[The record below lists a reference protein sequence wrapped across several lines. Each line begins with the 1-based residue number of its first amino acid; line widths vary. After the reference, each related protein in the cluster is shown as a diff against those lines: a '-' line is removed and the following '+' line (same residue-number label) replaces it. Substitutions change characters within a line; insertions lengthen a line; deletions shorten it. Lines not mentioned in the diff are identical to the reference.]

1 MAVMSVASPRSEAA
15 TAFPP
20 FKHSP
25 TSKQLGGRIRH
36 ARLAR
41 GYSQGDVALRMGL
54 AKQTISQW
62 ETGECT
68 PQLKSLIQF
77 ASVLEV
83 DAAYFLTGLSADL
96 EPSEMAQRRRDVA
109 SQVVPL
115 HSLQAA
121 GAILSRQI
129 DPRDARAIRHV
140 PTLSRH
146 PERSIAFTVQG
157 DAMVANQ
164 PGPSFSEGDVVTLAP
179 ATMAQRG
186 QVVLAQV
193 DGAFIFR
200 RFLPAIPGRVDGAVL
215 RALNSDYHDVVM
227 GKSDAILGVLKEH
240 IRNY

>member
-41 GYSQGDVALRMGL
+41 GFSQGDVALRMGL

-68 PQLKSLIQF
+68 PQLKSLLQF

-83 DAAYFLTGLSADL
+83 DAAYFLSGLSADL
-96 EPSEMAQRRRDVA
+96 EPSEQAQRRRDVA

-115 HSLQAA
+115 YSLEKA
-121 GAILSRQI
+121 GAILANQV
-129 DPRDARAIRHV
+129 DPRDIRVDRHV
-140 PTLSRH
+140 PTLGRH
-146 PERSIAFTVQG
+146 PARAVAFTVHG
-157 DAMVANQ
+157 DAMVASS
-164 PGPSFSEGDVVTLAP
+164 PGSSFSDGDVVTLVP

-186 QVVLAQV
+186 QFVLAQV
-193 DGAFIFR
+193 EGAFLFR

-215 RALNSDYHDVVM
+215 RPLNSDYHDVTM
-227 GKSDAILGVLKEH
+227 SKGDAILAVLKEH